1 MTMSFEALK
10 KNRSNSLN
18 KLNSQLEKISQ
29 KSYSD
34 PNEGKMWKPTRDKA
48 GNGFAIIRFLPAAQ
62 GEEMPFVRLWD
73 HGFQGPTGLWYI
85 ENSLTSIGK
94 DDPVSELN
102 SKLWNSGVDS
112 DKEQARKQK
121 RRLKYI
127 ANILVI
133 KDSGNPANDGKV
145 FMYQFGKKIF
155 DKLNDLMNPQFEDE
169 NPINPFDFWEGANFR
184 LKIRQF
190 EGYPNYDKSEFDSS
204 SPIANSDEEIEAIW
218 NKQYKLQEL
227 VAEKNFKDYN
237 ELKAKLYRVLNLNGD
252 SPSST
257 STAEEDTD
265 FELDMNNFNMK
276 SQDAPSMKEVETT
289 SPSMASRSF
298 LSNVVLAFPKLS
310 THHTTSPLSSISD
323 MGSVAEGTIFPSF
336 SHAATRGT
344 NS

>member
-276 SQDAPSMKEVETT
+276 SQDAPVMKEVETP
-289 SPSMASRSF
+289 SPSP
-298 LSNVVLAFPKLS
+298 LVDDEDDNDPDLAMFRDLVKS
-310 THHTTSPLSSISD
+310 
-323 MGSVAEGTIFPSF
+323 
-336 SHAATRGT
+336 
-344 NS
+344 